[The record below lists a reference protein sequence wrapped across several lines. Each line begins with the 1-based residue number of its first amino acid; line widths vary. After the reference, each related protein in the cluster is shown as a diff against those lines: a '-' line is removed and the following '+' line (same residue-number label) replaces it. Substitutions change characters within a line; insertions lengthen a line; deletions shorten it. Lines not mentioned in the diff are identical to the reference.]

1 MNDNRK
7 KTIIII
13 CIVILLILSCIFLKK
28 IGLKQKENKFAEE
41 LVKFY
46 DENRNPIFEIN
57 KIILYSSATAIDKSE
72 EQTMQS
78 VDVHQFT
85 DIAIYINNKK
95 SVKNTEERNTIK
107 EIHIDNIIIE
117 KKELTGNEVLNYKNS
132 FLFGKFK
139 DLDNYNNRIDL
150 NVLLKNEENEN
161 NKYEMPVFYTDCSNP
176 ITLGYI
182 NKNIITDFRVTE
194 KNVTMSLDGTI
205 LRNAN
210 YNLKDLNTKFKFKV
224 HIKNNLNEEFVTNVE
239 IDNSLEAQD
248 GGIYTGYLVNIL
260 NTSYDFL
267 KLP

>member
-1 MNDNRK
+1 MELVQEYLLKPKVVVPIVVILVCFLLCVLSKKIVHKIFNFKGLKKIDNRK

-107 EIHIDNIIIE
+107 EIYIDNIIIE

-132 FLFGKFK
+132 FLFGKF
-139 DLDNYNNRIDL
+139 IQIAQIQ
-150 NVLLKNEENEN
+150 LL
-161 NKYEMPVFYTDCSNP
+161 
-176 ITLGYI
+176 
-182 NKNIITDFRVTE
+182 
-194 KNVTMSLDGTI
+194 
-205 LRNAN
+205 
-210 YNLKDLNTKFKFKV
+210 
-224 HIKNNLNEEFVTNVE
+224 
-239 IDNSLEAQD
+239 
-248 GGIYTGYLVNIL
+248 
-260 NTSYDFL
+260 
-267 KLP
+267 